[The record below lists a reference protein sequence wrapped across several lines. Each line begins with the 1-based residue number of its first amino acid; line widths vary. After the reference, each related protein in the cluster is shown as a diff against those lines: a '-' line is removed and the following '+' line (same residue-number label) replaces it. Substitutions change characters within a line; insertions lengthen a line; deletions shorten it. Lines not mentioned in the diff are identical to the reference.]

1 MSQPDMVT
9 LGKISGVFGVKGWVK
24 VFSHTEQRHGILDY
38 NPWFLNVSG
47 EWKAYNI
54 MSGQIQG
61 KGIVVQ
67 LDGVT
72 ERDQAQVL
80 VGSLVAVPRERLF
93 PLRQDE
99 YYWADL
105 IGMTVET
112 TVGVPFGKVDSL
124 FETGANDVLVVCGER
139 ERLVPWIMGDVIKS
153 VSLAEKRIVVEWDPE
168 F

>member
-38 NPWFLNVSG
+38 NPWFLSIAG
-47 EWKAYNI
+47 EWKTYKI

-61 KGIVVQ
+61 KSIVVQ

-72 ERDQAQVL
+72 EREQAQAL
-80 VGSLVAVPRERLF
+80 VGCVVAIPRECLL
-93 PLRQDE
+93 PLRQGE

-112 TVGVPFGKVDSL
+112 TSGIPFGKVDSL
-124 FETGANDVLVVCGER
+124 FETGANDVLVARGER
-139 ERLVPWIMGDVIKS
+139 ERLVPWIMGDVIRS

>member
-9 LGKISGVFGVKGWVK
+9 LGQISGVFGVKGWVK

-38 NPWFLNVSG
+38 NPWFLQVAG
-47 EWKAYNI
+47 EWKAYKL

-67 LDGVT
+67 LDGVAGC
-72 ERDQAQVL
+72 DQAQAL
-80 VGSLVAVPRERLF
+80 VGCVVAVPREQLH

-112 TVGVPFGKVDSL
+112 TGGVPFGKVDSL
-124 FETGANDVLVVCGER
+124 FETGANDVLVVRGDR
-139 ERLVPWIMGDVIKS
+139 ERLVPWIMGDVVKS
-153 VSLAEKRIVVEWDPE
+153 VSLAEKHMVVEWDPD